1 MKNHTIRWEKKTK
14 KERKNEICGFVNWRV
29 ANLQKMHITILFCD
43 MFSPLIFSDCSTIRQ
58 KKLLTLLL
66 HLWHMTHRSDKKWN
80 GAIKFRVNWMHFV
93 NMCVCVCVCSAQA
106 YKGLCENFF
115 DNLVVKKHKQTNKF
129 TFLILFVAFDLNATH
144 RMHFITKKCNKIIK
158 LHDGSNY
165 TKWGV
170 R

>member
-1 MKNHTIRWEKKTK
+1 MEWGHKISGKLN
-14 KERKNEICGFVNWRV
+14 
-29 ANLQKMHITILFCD
+29 AFCEY
-43 MFSPLIFSDCSTIRQ
+43 
-58 KKLLTLLL
+58 
-66 HLWHMTHRSDKKWN
+66 
-80 GAIKFRVNWMHFV
+80 
-93 NMCVCVCVCSAQA
+93 VCVCVCSAQA